1 MSQNSVPKLEEALNK
16 VSAFLFITCFLSFI
30 LARPAHA
37 AAVYNPNNSLNG
49 AQSQNIGE
57 DEVESKD
64 PLLATVFSIMPGI
77 VFHGFGNFYAGDYD
91 NGTRMLTM
99 EILGGGLA
107 IWGHNV
113 IHNQGN
119 WSVYFG
125 DQTPSA
131 GYWIKAA
138 GVGMMAISFIWDV
151 STAGEAAQS
160 WNRDHQINFQMESRE
175 DGLQL
180 ALSKRF

>member
-1 MSQNSVPKLEEALNK
+1 MFNPKN
-16 VSAFLFITCFLSFI
+16 
-30 LARPAHA
+30 R
-37 AAVYNPNNSLNG
+37 LNG

-57 DEVESKD
+57 DEAEAKD
-64 PLLATVFSIMPGI
+64 PLLATVFSVLPGI

-107 IWGHNV
+107 IWAHNI
-113 IHNQGN
+113 IHNQSN

-131 GYWIKAA
+131 GYWIKAG
-138 GVGMMAISFIWDV
+138 GVGLVAISWVWDV
-151 STAGEAAQS
+151 ATAGEAAQS
-160 WNRDHQINFQMESRE
+160 YNKDHQINFQLEGRY
-175 DGLQL
+175 DGLQV
-180 ALSKRF
+180 ALNHHF